1 VEVPVSEDSCGGNDP
16 QLIESEA
23 RYRAVIE
30 NASDMIQSVL
40 PDGRFEFVNSAWLD
54 KLGYT
59 AEEVDDLIIW
69 DVIHPSSLGHCQN
82 LFAVAM
88 QGVPLTDVEIVF
100 QTKDGRAL
108 PSKGNATF
116 RQVDGEIV
124 ATHGFFRDITE
135 LLRAEALEE
144 RNRELERESMARYL
158 EKMAALGKLAAG
170 LAHEL
175 NNPAAAA
182 KRASAGLAEGLT
194 ARDASLAE
202 LVSLGLS
209 VDAWHLLASL
219 SSGRQRSLT
228 SDDLDDPLVVSA
240 LEEDMERWLAE
251 RGVGD
256 CWNLAPGLVSAGI
269 TCEQLTAV
277 ATQVPPGALGP
288 SLQCVS
294 ASIALRDAAD
304 VIDRGMRRI
313 TDLVSAIKAYSYMD
327 RGLEQVADIHEGIEN
342 TLIILAHRLRDVT
355 VRRDFDRDLPP
366 VRTHGSGLNQ
376 VWTNILDNAIDATEG
391 RGTVSISTY
400 RDGDDVVVELGDN
413 GPGIPPAYLTRI
425 FEPFFTTK
433 EQGNGIGLGL
443 ESVWHI
449 VTDEHHGRIEVES
462 VPGATVFRVRLPI
475 GDSSLDDAHHR

>member
-1 VEVPVSEDSCGGNDP
+1 MVEVSRSGNDP
-16 QLIESEA
+16 HLIESEA

-40 PDGRFEFVNSAWLD
+40 PNGRFEFVNPAWLD

-69 DVIHPSSLGHCQN
+69 DVIHPSSLEHCQE

-88 QGVPLTDVEIVF
+88 QGVVLTDIDVIF

-209 VDAWHLLASL
+209 ADAWRLLAGL
-219 SSGRQRSLT
+219 TSGRQRSMT

-251 RGVGD
+251 QGVED

-269 TCEQLTAV
+269 TCEQLAAV

-288 SLQCVS
+288 ALQCVTS
-294 ASIALRDAAD
+294 SIALRDAAD
-304 VIDRGMRRI
+304 VIDRGTRRI
-313 TDLVSAIKAYSYMD
+313 SDLVNAIKAYSYMD
-327 RGLEQVADIHEGIEN
+327 RGLEQVSDIHEGIEN
-342 TLIILAHRLRDVT
+342 TLIILAHRLRNVT

-391 RGTVSISTY
+391 HGTVSISTS
-400 RDGDDVVVELGDN
+400 RDGDNVVVEIADD
-413 GPGIPPAYLTRI
+413 GPGIPPEHLTRI

-433 EQGNGIGLGL
+433 SQGSGVGLGL

-449 VTDEHHGRIEVES
+449 VTDEHHGTIEVES
-462 VPGATVFRVRLPI
+462 RPGATVFRVRLPI
-475 GDSSLDDAHHR
+475 DDSSPDGARHR